1 MIDRRI
7 GFVRKFNHERGFGF
21 VRVLDD
27 GKPARID
34 SSVPDVF
41 VHNGELKR
49 SGIEKVDVG
58 DTLEFD
64 MNDSP
69 KGLVASKIELVR

>member
-7 GFVRKFNHERGFGF
+7 GFVRKFNHERGFG
-21 VRVLDD
+21 VLDD

-41 VHNGELKR
+41 VHIGELKR

>member
-1 MIDRRI
+1 MIARRI
-7 GFVRKFNHERGFGF
+7 GFVRKFNHDRGFGF

-41 VHNGELKR
+41 VHIGELKR
-49 SGIEKVDVG
+49 SGIEKVEVG

-64 MNDSP
+64 MTDSA
-69 KGLVASKIELVR
+69 KGLVASRVALVR